1 MVNPSAKQD
10 PEALV
15 AAKLASLPTKPGC
28 YLFID
33 KTGAVVYVG
42 KAKSLRSRVRSYF
55 QESGS
60 DARYFIPILRKIVA
74 DLETVVTA
82 TEKEAA
88 VLENELVKQHKPR
101 FNVKLRDDKD
111 FLCLKL
117 DPQKE
122 WPMLETVRRPAPD
135 KARYFGPYH
144 SATSARRTL
153 HLVNKHFQ
161 LRTCSDAEMAS
172 RRRPCLQYQIKRC
185 LAPCVM
191 DVDRE
196 LYTEMVRSVAL
207 FLEGRHD
214 ELTGE
219 LTARMRDASREL
231 EFERAAI
238 YRDQLRAVEA
248 VREAQRVV
256 YVKDVDQDVVGI
268 YREGTLVEVEV
279 ILVRQGR
286 VTDTLSFSLRN
297 MELPD
302 DEVLGGFLNEYY
314 GVASTTIPDEVLVP
328 VLPDGAEGVAEWL
341 SDRRGRKVALF
352 APQRG
357 PRVDLLKM
365 ASENAAHAFREK
377 QRSSDDLEAR
387 LEELRERLRLPTLP
401 RRIECCDISHL
412 GGGDTVGSIV
422 ALLDGQPDKKRYRSF
437 NVKSVA
443 DGDDYAAMYEVLA
456 RRFRRGKS
464 ARPASPQP
472 AADSEA
478 AALGTSEAA
487 AGDEGERE
495 QAERDAT
502 ESDAAERDTTAREVP
517 ELDEA
522 ESDLAESDEAE
533 SDLAES
539 DEAESDLAE
548 SDEAESD
555 LAESDEAESDVADEE
570 IGLVAASDA
579 PAESETA
586 EVPATA
592 ARQAAASAE
601 EAPKS
606 AQSGGAEWDLPDLLV
621 VDGGR
626 GQLQVALSAARDLGL
641 HGLPIVGLA
650 KERETQA
657 GEKLVDRV
665 YLPGQKNG
673 IPLRSTSSALF
684 FLARARDEAH
694 RFANHARKRLGKAR
708 RLRSEIEDIPGLG
721 SAVRTA
727 LLRELGSLE
736 AVRRATDAQILAV
749 TGVTKRHLSALRKV
763 IPSPEVPQPDAPAEG
778 GGAPSGPR
786 GSRGER
792 ERSRRSG
799 ADR

>member
-10 PEALV
+10 PEALL

-33 KTGAVVYVG
+33 KAGAVVYVG

-117 DPQKE
+117 DTQKA

-161 LRTCSDAEMAS
+161 LRTCSDTEMAS

-219 LTARMRDASREL
+219 LTTRMRDASREL

-279 ILVRQGR
+279 ILVRRGR
-286 VTDTLSFSLRN
+286 VADTLSFSLRN

-341 SDRRGRKVALF
+341 GDRRGRKVALF
-352 APQRG
+352 VPQRG

-443 DGDDYAAMYEVLA
+443 DGDDYAAMYEVLS
-456 RRFRRGKS
+456 RRFRRGK
-464 ARPASPQP
+464 
-472 AADSEA
+472 
-478 AALGTSEAA
+478 
-487 AGDEGERE
+487 
-495 QAERDAT
+495 
-502 ESDAAERDTTAREVP
+502 
-517 ELDEA
+517 
-522 ESDLAESDEAE
+522 
-533 SDLAES
+533 
-539 DEAESDLAE
+539 
-548 SDEAESD
+548 
-555 LAESDEAESDVADEE
+555 
-570 IGLVAASDA
+570 
-579 PAESETA
+579 
-586 EVPATA
+586 A
-592 ARQAAASAE
+592 ARQASPASTAESEAALGAEGAPESDVMEGVAESDMMEGVAESDMMESDPAESDALESDAMEGDVAEEDIGFATASDATPQTEGTQVSAAAEGESAGSGGDVSRSAE
-601 EAPKS
+601 A
-606 AQSGGAEWDLPDLLV
+606 GGGEWDLPDLFV

-650 KERETQA
+650 KERETQT

-708 RLRSEIEDIPGLG
+708 RLRSAIEDIPGLG

-727 LLRELGSLE
+727 LLRELGSME
-736 AVRRATDAQILAV
+736 GVRRATDAQILAV

-763 IPSPEVPQPDAPAEG
+763 IPSPESSPPDAPAEDTG
-778 GGAPSGPR
+778 DLSKAR
-786 GSRGER
+786 GLTR
-792 ERSRRSG
+792 
-799 ADR
+799 

>member
-456 RRFRRGKS
+456 RRFRRGKA
-464 ARPASPQP
+464 ARPASPLP

-487 AGDEGERE
+487 ASDEGERE

-502 ESDAAERDTTAREVP
+502 ESDAAERDTTAREVL
-517 ELDEA
+517 ELDEV
-522 ESDLAESDEAE
+522 ESDLAETDDAEA
-533 SDLAES
+533 D
-539 DEAESDLAE
+539 D
-548 SDEAESD
+548 
-555 LAESDEAESDVADEE
+555 AESDVSDEE
-570 IGLVAASDA
+570 LGLVAASDA
-579 PAESETA
+579 PPEETA

-592 ARQAAASAE
+592 ERQTAASAE

-778 GGAPSGPR
+778 GGAPSTPR

-799 ADR
+799 VDR